1 MPSEKNIKQVEE
13 LYDDLKRAKGIYFT
27 DYLGLNVEDMTVL
40 RREFF
45 ENGVKYKVAKNSLL
59 KLAAEKNA
67 LKGLNDYLN
76 GSTAIAYSFDDPIS
90 PARVLKKF
98 TKDRDLPDVKGIVID
113 GDVLDGKE
121 FKRISNLPSKE
132 ELLSKLVMMLN
143 SPLSK
148 LVWALKSPLT
158 DVTNLLSNLKEKES
172 KKN

>member
-90 PARVLKKF
+90 PARVQKKF

-132 ELLSKLVMMLN
+132 E
-143 SPLSK
+143 
-148 LVWALKSPLT
+148 
-158 DVTNLLSNLKEKES
+158 
-172 KKN
+172 